1 MTNDF
6 KENILNYVTNNITP
20 TSKSDEQILER
31 IQSFAK
37 SKYSSYLPNGNNGLQ
52 INGVIKSITNGNMIL
67 YGEYIVYGGTAE
79 NDSRG
84 IILILDNNFN
94 PITSIYQFSTG
105 TYLRPIQKLIQIED
119 GTFVG
124 VDSTIYASKDQRAKI
139 QSNIKRF
146 IMLNNIS
153 VPITTNIYRVVLRT
167 SYILPN
173 PNFFCIDMIKNPNSS
188 HYLMA
193 GATYL
198 DKGSGLHFDGLR
210 VIDLKVNVGAE
221 NEWLDYTTPN
231 NRYYVY
237 GGFYGE
243 FNKDDIASW
252 KIITTYNEV
261 GLESLKS
268 WDGTNYITL
277 MTNDNINPYVDSLA
291 MDNQV
296 QFINKNIA
304 YFVVNNQRWGAS
316 VIPRYIGLYKYDF
329 STGGLKN
336 IYFKTIGNYDYNE
349 SKEGIFLTVN
359 NGELYV
365 NYNDNYN
372 YANKTANFN
381 YQRLTDDLW
390 SPILIAENKKYVM
403 ENQLTFTGS
412 MYNLITNL
420 SFNLSLHTNYWNFI
434 VINEIYNSANY
445 NSTSY
450 DDYNSTV
457 PRSATLYGNNGIMFA
472 RNLYDITSLNSTT
485 TSTVQVPNT
494 LLNDET
500 IKQENLISETNSSL
514 VSNNQDIDKNIY
526 ETLYIN
532 FINTINVKD
541 EDTNVVYPNAA
552 TYVNSNINI
561 GTKQNCDMSYV
572 GKVAINYTNNTI
584 IQHLTW
590 VYDTD
595 HYVTSFTVDCTNE
608 IPTIDF
614 MSNDES
620 TIYISKE
627 LDVSVGSYYVIEQK
641 IRIE

>member
-31 IQSFAK
+31 IQEVSRDNFVTFVPEHYQ
-37 SKYSSYLPNGNNGLQ
+37 SMQ

-67 YGEYIVYGGTAE
+67 YGEYIIQNGTAE

-84 IILILDNNFN
+84 IILILDNNLT

-124 VDSTIYASKDQRAKI
+124 VDSTIFASKDQRAKI
-139 QSNIKRF
+139 QSNTKRF

-153 VPITTNIYRVVLRT
+153 VPITSNIYRVVLRT

-173 PNFFCIDMIKNPNSS
+173 PNFFCLDMIKNPNSS

-198 DKGSGLHFDGLR
+198 DRGSGLHFDGLR

-221 NEWLDYTTPN
+221 NEWLDYATPN
-231 NRYYVY
+231 NRYYIY

-243 FNKDDIASW
+243 FNKDDVASW

-277 MTNDNINPYVDSLA
+277 MTNANVAPYVDSLA

-296 QFINKNIA
+296 QFINKNIM
-304 YFVVNNQRWGAS
+304 YFVVNNQRWGIS
-316 VIPRYIGLYKYDF
+316 SRPRYVGLYKYDF
-329 STGGLKN
+329 STGKAKN
-336 IYFKTIGNYDYNE
+336 IYFKTIGNFDNNE
-349 SKEGIFLTVN
+349 SREGIFLTVD

-372 YANKTANFN
+372 YTNKTANFN
-381 YQRLTDDLW
+381 YQRLTDDVW
-390 SPILIAENKKYVM
+390 QPILIAENKKYSM
-403 ENQLTFTGS
+403 EYEITFTGS
-412 MYNLITNL
+412 LYNLVTNL
-420 SFNLSLHTNYWNFI
+420 SFNAPLNRAYWHFN
-434 VINEIYNSANY
+434 VINEIYNSSNY

-457 PRSATLYGNNGIMFA
+457 PRTATLYGANGIMFA
-472 RNLYDITSLNSTT
+472 RNLYDVTSLNSTT

-541 EDTNVVYPNAA
+541 EDTNTLYPNAA

-561 GTKQNCDMSYV
+561 GTKQNCEMSYV
-572 GKVAINYTNNTI
+572 GKVALNYTDNTI
-584 IQHLTW
+584 MQTITW

-595 HYVTSFTVDCTNE
+595 HYKTSFTIDCTNE
-608 IPTIDF
+608 VPTIDF

-627 LDVSVGSYYVIEQK
+627 LDVNVGSYYVIEQK